1 MAYGAFPQDPVIL
14 LSYVNTLLRDAYG
27 SLEDLCEDRGLSVQ
41 ELEEKLGAIGYHYAP
56 ERNRFE

>member
-1 MAYGAFPQDPVIL
+1 MAYDAIPQDPVIL

-27 SLEDLCEDRGLSVQ
+27 SLDALCEEKNLSAL
-41 ELEEKLGAIGYHYAP
+41 ELEERLASIDYHYSP